1 MLFPGVTGVK
11 FIVTP
16 LAKEMPPPAIT
27 VKVYGVA
34 VFDAFVNAAVKLTFP
49 APVPPVN
56 AVFMVT
62 LLVNN
67 SVANAEAKMLAVDA
81 DAVSVKTRFG
91 AVPVKLPP
99 DVAVADMVIL
109 HWFVWAL
116 VLPMPKS
123 KMANKANKGFRQVS
137 ANILRFDIKEEIGK
151 LKASNGSP
159 CCFEFLDPK
168 KAVVFR
174 ITLKE

>member
-67 SVANAEAKMLAVDA
+67 SVTNAEAKMLAVE
-81 DAVSVKTRFG
+81 AVGVNTRFG

-99 DVAVADMVIL
+99 DVAVADMVML
-109 HWFVWAL
+109 HRLVWAS
-116 VLPMPKS
+116 VLPMPIK
-123 KMANKANKGFRQVS
+123 KMATKAN
-137 ANILRFDIKEEIGK
+137 N
-151 LKASNGSP
+151 
-159 CCFEFLDPK
+159 
-168 KAVVFR
+168 VFR
-174 ITLKE
+174 LLQLEK